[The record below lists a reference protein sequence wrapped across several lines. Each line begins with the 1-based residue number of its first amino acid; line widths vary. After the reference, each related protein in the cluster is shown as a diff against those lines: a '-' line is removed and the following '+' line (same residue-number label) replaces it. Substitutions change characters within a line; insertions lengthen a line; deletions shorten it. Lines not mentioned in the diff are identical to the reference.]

1 MPLKHKATKASLTA
15 MLSMAATLILA
26 PHGNAQE
33 KAFLW
38 EIESPNNTVYLLGSI
53 HFLRPTDYP
62 LAPSIQTAFD
72 EAENVVFEVDI
83 ADTDSPETVQ
93 TFLQAAAPDGPDE
106 RLATALDDATYRLAE
121 EVSMELGIPL
131 IGFNNLEPWAFYLS
145 VASLQATQL
154 GFEPDYGVD
163 FHYYSQA
170 VQQNKPILTL
180 ETIPEQLSFFDQLSA
195 SVQADL
201 VEQTLLELDNFE
213 DDLNN
218 LVAAWKVG
226 DVNGFERLVL
236 DGFNDYPEAYDAI
249 LVQRNQN
256 WIPAIES
263 FINQSEDYLVVVG
276 GAHLV
281 GDSSVIALLEDQG
294 YTVQQ
299 VDNN

>member
-1 MPLKHKATKASLTA
+1 MPLKHRTVRLSA

-26 PHGNAQE
+26 PPSNAQD

-38 EIESPNNTVYLLGSI
+38 EIESPNNTVYLLGSV

-62 LAPSIQTAFD
+62 LAPSIQAAFD
-72 EAENVVFEVDI
+72 DAENVVFEIDI
-83 ADTDSPETVQ
+83 ADTESPETVQ
-93 TFLQAAAPDGPDE
+93 SFLQAATPDSPDE
-106 RLATALDDATYRLAE
+106 RLATALDDETYQLAE
-121 EVSMELGIPL
+121 AVSAELGIPL

-145 VASLQATQL
+145 VASLQTTQL
-154 GFEPDYGVD
+154 GFDPDYGVD
-163 FHYYSQA
+163 FYYYSQA
-170 VQQNKPILTL
+170 VQQNKPVLTL
-180 ETIPEQLSFFDQLSA
+180 ETIAEQLSFFDQLSVT
-195 SVQADL
+195 VQADL

-213 DDLNN
+213 EDLNN

-226 DVNGFERLVL
+226 NISEFETLVI
-236 DGFNDYPEAYDAI
+236 DGFNDYPEAYNAI

-256 WIPAIES
+256 WIPTIES

-281 GDSSVIALLEDQG
+281 GDDSVIALLEDKG
-294 YTVQQ
+294 YTVEQ